1 MPDGWAF
8 LDDNIEFIY
17 DDGDDDYAPYNIVCE
32 EWGGGWCVCYPEE
45 AGWEQD
51 KVKGFIDEESEVPH
65 IIFSG
70 VKYHC
75 VGYNSSTSI
84 ITCTKSGGHED
95 KYEMTWTKL

>member
-1 MPDGWAF
+1 M
-8 LDDNIEFIY
+8 
-17 DDGDDDYAPYNIVCE
+17 
-32 EWGGGWCVCYPEE
+32 
-45 AGWEQD
+45 
-51 KVKGFIDEESEVPH
+51 KGLIDEESEVPH

-84 ITCTKSGGHED
+84 ITCTKSGGHVD